1 MVVVAGRVVGSH
13 EAIVEGA
20 HHLFARDGEQGGAG
34 DVRDRVVGGAVVI
47 GPVYGRVVG
56 GARLGHGGVGH
67 DGVGEVVQVGA
78 VVVRVVVVVGI
89 VVVVVGKAESVLAVI
104 ELGFLVLEL
113 KEVVD
118 GCLGWSVACDK

>member
-1 MVVVAGRVVGSH
+1 MVVAGRVVGSH

-89 VVVVVGKAESVLAVI
+89 VVGKAESVLAVF

-118 GCLGWSVACDK
+118 GRLG